1 MQPNLID
8 MYSINNDIKKYH
20 FTNNSLIIN
29 VLIVAF
35 IVFIMFII
43 YISKSPYTKQQKKE
57 NTINT
62 LNYILEKSNLE
73 IEKQRELN
81 KII

>member
-20 FTNNSLIIN
+20 FSNNSLLIN
-29 VLIVAF
+29 VLILAF

-43 YISKSPYTKQQKKE
+43 YISKSPYTKEQKKE
-57 NTINT
+57 NTMST

>member
-20 FTNNSLIIN
+20 FSNNSLLIN
-29 VLIVAF
+29 ILIVTF

>member
-20 FTNNSLIIN
+20 FSNNSLLINILII
-29 VLIVAF
+29 IF

-43 YISKSPYTKQQKKE
+43 YISKSPYTKEQKKE

-73 IEKQRELN
+73 IQKQRELN

>member
-1 MQPNLID
+1 
-8 MYSINNDIKKYH
+8 
-20 FTNNSLIIN
+20 
-29 VLIVAF
+29 
-35 IVFIMFII
+35 MFII

>member
-20 FTNNSLIIN
+20 FSNNSLLIN
-29 VLIVAF
+29 VLILAF
-35 IVFIMFII
+35 IVFFMFII
-43 YISKSPYTKQQKKE
+43 YISKSPYTKEQKKE
-57 NTINT
+57 NTMST